1 MLAFAEGLVGWMEE
15 RFGPGAIS
23 RARVDLFAQDQGPVL
38 CELECVDPNTNLR
51 LLAQSDPAAAHEIG
65 RRYAQ
70 VIAAR
75 TAALTAAS
83 TSGR

>member
-51 LLAQSDPAAAHEIG
+51 LLG